1 MHETRLQILQS
12 IREALAATGITGRNW
27 PTSAAGFR
35 CCWTKK
41 TTRLDSKL
49 LRPPPG
55 SCELSTSPTG
65 SRDPG
70 KQRQPCLGPGSKPD
84 RSGAVELDHR
94 RRAEYGENAIKLGDL
109 RPVRRAGIG
118 ALDVQG
124 GDRRLHLIFAWPPEP
139 ERILEHLQLLA
150 DPVMLPQQHLLIPSL
165 AEPGFEPPDPRPLD
179 FEVMR

>member
-12 IREALAATGITGRNW
+12 IGEALAATGITGRNW

-65 SRDPG
+65 SRGPG

-84 RSGAVELDHR
+84 RSGAVELDHQ
-94 RRAEYGENAIKLGDL
+94 RRAEYGENAISSAICAQSAAPASVPWMCKA
-109 RPVRRAGIG
+109 VIA
-118 ALDVQG
+118 ACT
-124 GDRRLHLIFAWPPEP
+124 
-139 ERILEHLQLLA
+139 
-150 DPVMLPQQHLLIPSL
+150 
-165 AEPGFEPPDPRPLD
+165 
-179 FEVMR
+179 